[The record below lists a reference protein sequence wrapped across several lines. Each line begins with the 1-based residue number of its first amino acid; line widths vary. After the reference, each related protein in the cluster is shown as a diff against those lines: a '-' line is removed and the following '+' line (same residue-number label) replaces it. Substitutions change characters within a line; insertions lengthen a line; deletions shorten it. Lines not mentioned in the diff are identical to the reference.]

1 MIKIT
6 KELILKI
13 FLLLSISIPLIVFLS
28 FLEEDGKIKNKNFSK
43 NVIINTIDENYVEI
57 EENITVDV
65 LLRGFDDINVPLA
78 IFKENPNEKVI
89 EDLEVYL
96 NDNKLYQNA
105 NITKENMWNLD
116 FTKYNMKELKNS
128 SCVYIDKI
136 NINPKY
142 KNLKKYYI
150 KIKYKTKVENIFKE
164 YNNFTVINFLKN
176 DKFKRLNIDINFNKN
191 ISNINVNYFF
201 SNINKIND
209 NSYLIDLSKIK
220 YFEDDPSVAVIFDT
234 NVFANSKKMNEK
246 YNELN
251 YKEKYIEN
259 LKIRYG
265 TTIKYLMCI
274 TFSEII
280 LIIILFI
287 LSRKPRI
294 KKEYVNDPKVVIKPA
309 LAEAIIDRKIRR
321 KGINNVLYY

>member
-1 MIKIT
+1 
-6 KELILKI
+6 
-13 FLLLSISIPLIVFLS
+13 
-28 FLEEDGKIKNKNFSK
+28 
-43 NVIINTIDENYVEI
+43 
-57 EENITVDV
+57 
-65 LLRGFDDINVPLA
+65 
-78 IFKENPNEKVI
+78 
-89 EDLEVYL
+89 
-96 NDNKLYQNA
+96 
-105 NITKENMWNLD
+105 
-116 FTKYNMKELKNS
+116 
-128 SCVYIDKI
+128 
-136 NINPKY
+136 
-142 KNLKKYYI
+142 
-150 KIKYKTKVENIFKE
+150 
-164 YNNFTVINFLKN
+164 
-176 DKFKRLNIDINFNKN
+176 
-191 ISNINVNYFF
+191 
-201 SNINKIND
+201 
-209 NSYLIDLSKIK
+209 
-220 YFEDDPSVAVIFDT
+220 
-234 NVFANSKKMNEK
+234 MNEK